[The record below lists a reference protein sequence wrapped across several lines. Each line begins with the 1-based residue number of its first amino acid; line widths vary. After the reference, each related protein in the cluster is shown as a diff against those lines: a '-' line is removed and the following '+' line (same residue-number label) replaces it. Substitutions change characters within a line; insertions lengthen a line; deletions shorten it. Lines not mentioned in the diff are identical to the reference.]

1 MRPTDPGAGGV
12 RMMMLEPGRTQRG
25 MTLIELLIALV
36 IVGILTSVALPLY
49 SRYQERTYR
58 TQAFADL
65 GDCAQALERFYTVN
79 FTYAGADLATI
90 CTDTS
95 PPTGTALYD
104 LSLPTANAA
113 RFTLRATPVVGA
125 AAEGT
130 GLIELDASGAKYWD
144 KNADG
149 VEDADEDNWTE

>member
-1 MRPTDPGAGGV
+1 
-12 RMMMLEPGRTQRG
+12 MMMLESGRTQRG
-25 MTLIELLIALV
+25 MTLVELMIVLV

-90 CTDTS
+90 CSDTS

-104 LSLPTANAA
+104 LTLPTATASQ
-113 RFTLRATPVVGA
+113 FTLRATPVADA
-125 AAEGT
+125 AADGT
-130 GLIELDASGAKYWD
+130 GLIELDASGAKRWD

-149 VEDADEDNWTE
+149 DTEDAGEDNWTE